1 MVTDAK
7 GGHPEFESRLAVIV
21 DTPDG
26 VSAAVVVCMVIKS
39 QHRPCP
45 ILPRGVMNVLT
56 MKILLLGGT
65 GLISTAITK
74 ALIARGDEVVLHN
87 RGRTPHR
94 FEESPNVR
102 VITGDRKD
110 RATFEAAFEGE
121 TFDVV
126 VDMIAY
132 HIDDTLSALRAL
144 SGKFG
149 QFVHTSTVC
158 VTSGRPVH
166 IPMTES
172 EPYHSV
178 GQYGWNK
185 AAIEEHLLKLHA
197 DEGVPVTI
205 MRPSHSYGEGGG
217 ILRPFGPW
225 ESFVARL
232 RAGRKLIVPGDGTGL
247 WAACH
252 VDDVA
257 QGFLATFGNP
267 KAFGEVFHIT
277 GDEWHTWDHYHQAVA
292 DVVGGTYSPVY
303 MPSDVLAKCAPK
315 WSGGLREIFQWTS
328 VFDNDKLKAL
338 GYPGHTISF
347 AEGTKRTLAWME
359 RDGRLADIEGDDF
372 EDKLIAAWEHATA
385 ELPVMPKPD

>member
-1 MVTDAK
+1 
-7 GGHPEFESRLAVIV
+7 
-21 DTPDG
+21 
-26 VSAAVVVCMVIKS
+26 
-39 QHRPCP
+39 
-45 ILPRGVMNVLT
+45 
-56 MKILLLGGT
+56 
-65 GLISTAITK
+65 
-74 ALIARGDEVVLHN
+74 
-87 RGRTPHR
+87 
-94 FEESPNVR
+94 
-102 VITGDRKD
+102 
-110 RATFEAAFEGE
+110 
-121 TFDVV
+121 
-126 VDMIAY
+126 
-132 HIDDTLSALRAL
+132 
-144 SGKFG
+144 
-149 QFVHTSTVC
+149 
-158 VTSGRPVH
+158 VTSGRPVN

-277 GDEWHTWDHYHQAVA
+277 GDEWHTWDQYHQAVA

-328 VFDNDKLKAL
+328 VFNNDKLKAL
-338 GYPGHTISF
+338 GYPGQTISF

-359 RDGRLADIEGDDF
+359 RDGRLADIEGEDF

>member
-1 MVTDAK
+1 MN
-7 GGHPEFESRLAVIV
+7 
-21 DTPDG
+21 G
-26 VSAAVVVCMVIKS
+26 V
-39 QHRPCP
+39 
-45 ILPRGVMNVLT
+45 T

-94 FEESPNVR
+94 FADSPNVR

-132 HIDDTLSALRAL
+132 HIDDTQSALRAL
-144 SGKFG
+144 AGKFG

-158 VTSGRPVH
+158 VTSGRPVN

-172 EPYHSV
+172 EPYHSI

-257 QGFLATFGNP
+257 QGFLTTFGNP
-267 KAFGEVFHIT
+267 KAYGEVFHIT

-292 DVVGGTYSPVY
+292 SVVGGSYSPVY
-303 MPSDVLAKCAPK
+303 MPSDVLATCAPG
-315 WSGGLREIFQWTS
+315 WSAGLREIFQWTS
-328 VFDNDKLKAL
+328 IFSNDKLKAI
-338 GYPGHTISF
+338 GYQGQTISF
-347 AEGTKRTLAWME
+347 EEGTRRTLAWME
-359 RDGRLADIEGDDF
+359 RDGRLPDIEGDDF
-372 EDKLIAAWEHATA
+372 EDKLITAWENATA
-385 ELPVMPKPD
+385 GLPVMPKAS